1 MLDCPGA
8 GVQHPVSQCLR
19 FRGREFTMHQQQ
31 TGPREEVACNR
42 DNHRR
47 YECQNSERCTR
58 TAIMVFAKTSKS
70 AETDALSDAKYQL
83 VPWTRHRS
91 PWRRNHLAHRKRYDP
106 HARRQ
111 SRSDDALSA
120 TLTSNN
126 TVHDCGRVLTDLAV
140 TIADGGTSISDI
152 EVLGN
157 QKRIF
162 GDVASTSTAW
172 RTLDEIDVSKLVQI
186 TADLNQVRAKAWAL
200 ISGSH

>member
-1 MLDCPGA
+1 MHSQMQNINWSHGLDIAVRGDEIISHTGSVMTRMLADK
-8 GVQHPVSQCLR
+8 V
-19 FRGREFTMHQQQ
+19 
-31 TGPREEVACNR
+31 GP
-42 DNHRR
+42 
-47 YECQNSERCTR
+47 T
-58 TAIMVFAKTSKS
+58 
-70 AETDALSDAKYQL
+70 
-83 VPWTRHRS
+83 
-91 PWRRNHLAHRKRYDP
+91 
-106 HARRQ
+106 
-111 SRSDDALSA
+111 DALSA
-120 TLTSNN
+120 TLTNNN